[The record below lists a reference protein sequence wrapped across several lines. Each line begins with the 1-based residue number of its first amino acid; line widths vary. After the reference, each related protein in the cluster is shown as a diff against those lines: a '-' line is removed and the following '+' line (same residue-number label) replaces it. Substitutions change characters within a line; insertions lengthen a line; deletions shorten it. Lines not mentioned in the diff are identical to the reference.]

1 MLIKIQTDIFLDNN
15 LDDLKGHFE
24 VGTASKA
31 VSNAATTYLS
41 CYESKVKAERKVERL
56 TGIIEEMRAL
66 VRAKQSAEES
76 LQILLGEK
84 L

>member
-1 MLIKIQTDIFLDNN
+1 MLIKIQSDSLLDDN
-15 LDDLKGHFE
+15 LDDLKEHFE

-31 VSNAATTYLS
+31 VSNAATMYLS
-41 CYESKVKAERKVERL
+41 CHKDKIKAEREVERL
-56 TGIIEEMRAL
+56 TGIIEEMRSL